1 MKGGLKMT
9 EAEKRLLEK
18 RDKFFL
24 KICGGINAKE
34 VKENE
39 DLRTKCTNSSK

>member
-1 MKGGLKMT
+1 MT

-24 KICGGINAKE
+24 KMCGGINAKE
-34 VKENE
+34 VKEDENI
-39 DLRTKCTNSSK
+39 RAKRANTSK

>member
-24 KICGGINAKE
+24 KMCGGINAKE
-34 VKENE
+34 VKENAN
-39 DLRTKCTNSSK
+39 LRKKRTNITK